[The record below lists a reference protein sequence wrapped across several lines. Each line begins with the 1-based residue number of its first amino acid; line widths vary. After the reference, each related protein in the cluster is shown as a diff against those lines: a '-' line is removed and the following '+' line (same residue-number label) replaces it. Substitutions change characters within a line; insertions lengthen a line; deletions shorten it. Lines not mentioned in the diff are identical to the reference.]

1 MEKVGI
7 AKLTGENYDSWKLD
21 VEFLLVKEKL
31 WKYVSPGVKPK
42 LHQEKSNAAE
52 LATWDEG
59 DQQARATIGLL
70 MTKGQHGLIR
80 NTTTAKQVWDNVK
93 KKFEKKTLSTKAY
106 LIKRIC
112 DLRYNDGGN
121 IEEHLQ
127 EFEDLFDRLEGVGY
141 KFEEELQVIFI
152 LRSLPSSFSALST
165 ALENRS
171 ENELTVDIIKGSI
184 INEVEKQSEMTSSDA
199 TVLKVAAKHSVQCNH
214 CHKFGHKW
222 RQCKQ
227 LTKRYGEGSSQSDD
241 DDIIEKSSVKFQH
254 KAEASDD
261 EFAFG
266 VNEGSAGQWIVDSG
280 ATTHVCTDQNAF
292 ESLEPLR
299 GDTPKTVTVAD
310 GKSAKVKGVG
320 TCRLRCYGQGDTER
334 NVTLS
339 NVLFVPDLNTNLVSV
354 ARLVDKGATVTFDK
368 QKCTITSGNRTAAVA
383 PRNKGVFF
391 LRMVK
396 HKEAE
401 TEWRSRNAGGL
412 KKQRDKLPAKE
423 ERQIYDYKA
432 ATVSERLLT
441 AVADTSNCSD
451 LEICL

>member
-42 LHQEKSNAAE
+42 LNQEKSNAAE

-80 NTTTAKQVWDNVK
+80 NTTTAKQVWENAK
-93 KKFEKKTLSTKAY
+93 QKFEKKTLSTKAY

-112 DLRYNDGGN
+112 DLKYSEGGG

-127 EFEDLFDRLEGVGY
+127 EFEDLFDRLSNVGY

-152 LRSLPSSFSALST
+152 LRSLPSSFSALAT

-171 ENELTVDIIKGSI
+171 ANELTVDIIKGSI
-184 INEVEKQSEMTSSDA
+184 INEVEKQNEMTSSDA
-199 TVLKVAAKHSVQCNH
+199 KVLKVAAKRGVQCNN

-241 DDIIEKSSVKFQH
+241 DDICENNAALFQDD
-254 KAEASDD
+254 ASDD
-261 EFAFG
+261 DFAFG

-280 ATTHVCTDQNAF
+280 ATTHICADRNSF
-292 ESLEPLR
+292 ESLEQLR

-320 TCRLRCYGQGDTER
+320 SCRLHCYGQGDTER
-334 NVTLS
+334 NITLS

-368 QKCTITSGNRTAAVA
+368 KKCTITSGKRIAAVA
-383 PRNKGVFF
+383 PRNKGVFS

-396 HKEAE
+396 LKESVPD
-401 TEWRSRNAGGL
+401 RCSRNASRSL
-412 KKQRDKLPAKE
+412 EKQRGKLPAK
-423 ERQIYDYKA
+423 QIQHSGRA
-432 ATVSERLLT
+432 NVAECLLT
-441 AVADTSNCSD
+441 AIVDTSDCVEHE
-451 LEICL
+451 LCL